1 MKKQLLTL
9 AALICVGS
17 ALANINITVAVV
29 GETTETQTV
38 VLEEDGSFALQAGPH
53 ALDVKVTSN
62 EDGVSYSFTC
72 NDEEKTVT
80 AAWSEEIAIPCDA
93 TDASVTFVATQE

>member
-17 ALANINITVAVV
+17 ALAKINITVALV
-29 GETTETQTV
+29 GEATETQTV
-38 VLEEDGSFALQAGPH
+38 VLEEDGAFTLQAGPH
-53 ALDVKVTSN
+53 ALEVKVTSN
-62 EDGVSYSFTC
+62 EDGVSYSFVC

-80 AAWSEEIAIPCDA
+80 AAWAEELVVPCDA